1 MRVELHIEE
10 LVLEGLPAKDRER
23 IGMAVET
30 ALARLL
36 EERGLPPALALGE
49 NTADISAGDVDI
61 QPGATPEA
69 IGEQIAL
76 VLYEGLGT

>member
-1 MRVELHIEE
+1 MRIELHIEE
-10 LVLEGLPAKDRER
+10 LVLEGLPSRDRDR

-49 NTADISAGDVDI
+49 SAADISAGDIDI
-61 QPGATPEA
+61 QPGATPES

-76 VLYEGLGT
+76 VLYEGLST

>member
-1 MRVELHIEE
+1 MRIELHIEE
-10 LVLEGLPAKDRER
+10 LVLEGLPSRDRDR
-23 IGMAVET
+23 IGMAVEN

-49 NTADISAGDVDI
+49 NAADITAGDIDLR
-61 QPGATPEA
+61 PGATPES

-76 VLYEGLGT
+76 VLYEGLGA